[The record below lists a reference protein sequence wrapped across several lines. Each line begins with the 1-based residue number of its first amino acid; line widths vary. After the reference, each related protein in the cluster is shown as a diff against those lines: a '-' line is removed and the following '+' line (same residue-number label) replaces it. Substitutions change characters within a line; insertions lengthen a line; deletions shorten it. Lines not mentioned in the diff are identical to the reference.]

1 MFTFCCDARVSVV
14 SKVKNNYE
22 NDEDEDYVN
31 VDPVN
36 AVINWKEHPGAV
48 GEAEENSDYE
58 ELESSEDHDY
68 EEATAN
74 ASFTSTPGIRFNV
87 EKNTVEEEDREED
100 TDDDEA
106 DYENVSKPYKEAVVD
121 VYWKQEDI
129 YQNIY

>member
-1 MFTFCCDARVSVV
+1 M
-14 SKVKNNYE
+14 
-22 NDEDEDYVN
+22 N

-36 AVINWKEHPGAV
+36 AVINFKEHPGAL
-48 GEAEENSDYE
+48 GEAEERADYE

-68 EEATAN
+68 EEATPH
-74 ASFTSTPGIRFNV
+74 ASFTSAPEIHFNV
-87 EKNTVEEEDREED
+87 EKKTEEED

-106 DYENVSKPYKEAVVD
+106 DYENVSKPCRETVVD

>member
-1 MFTFCCDARVSVV
+1 MFPFCHDTRVSVV
-14 SKVKNNYE
+14 SRVKNNYE
-22 NDEDEDYVN
+22 NDEGQDYVN

-36 AVINWKEHPGAV
+36 AVIDCKEHAGAV

-68 EEATAN
+68 EEATAR
-74 ASFTSTPGIRFNV
+74 ASFTLAPDIHFNV
-87 EKNTVEEEDREED
+87 EKNTEKED

-106 DYENVSKPYKEAVVD
+106 DYENVSKPYREAVVD